1 MGSDHHLGMI
11 DQSQEVTESKKSEN
25 DARDA

>member
-1 MGSDHHLGMI
+1 MGSDHHLGML
-11 DQSQEVTESKKSEN
+11 DQSQEMTESKKSEN

>member
-1 MGSDHHLGMI
+1 MAPDNNLGVL
-11 DQSQEVTESKKSEN
+11 DQSQEVTQSKQGEN